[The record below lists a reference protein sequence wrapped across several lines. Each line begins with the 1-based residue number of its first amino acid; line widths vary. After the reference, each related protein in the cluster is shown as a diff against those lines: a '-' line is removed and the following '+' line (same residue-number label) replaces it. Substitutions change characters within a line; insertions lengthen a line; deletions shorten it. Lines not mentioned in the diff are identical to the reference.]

1 MTGQQGEAPNRRP
14 RQPACR
20 PPSITGSP
28 QRHPKSREQISGR
41 STEPNSSE
49 ASWSSSHTVASRCH
63 SPSAIIALA
72 SAKSIPLAE
81 AALHALTAGFG
92 DKESTQMS

>member
-1 MTGQQGEAPNRRP
+1 
-14 RQPACR
+14 
-20 PPSITGSP
+20 
-28 QRHPKSREQISGR
+28 
-41 STEPNSSE
+41 
-49 ASWSSSHTVASRCH
+49 VASRCH